1 MTTVY
6 GRVTAGT
13 RGISNVLVEVFD
25 APSGFDRCIPLESR
39 KHLARQHLKRLGSA
53 TTNSSG
59 EFEVTHQHGD
69 EKKRWYQSHRPVNLW
84 VTVSACCEGA
94 DSNRFIY
101 QADIVRECAAEHEE
115 YLICLDAQYEDVNN
129 PLAAAEDSQSPDVIE
144 AEFETQQKIGEARR
158 SVARKKVQAREVLQK
173 DFQDNIVSGLKS
185 RMSLVERN
193 GDGTAIDPYFVDN
206 DEPVRRKAELRT
218 AEEMNKDL
226 VTSLAREDRFS
237 LKGRILLTDAQVTAL
252 KAKKRDDVSTDDAF
266 AVSEDDVVEALESD
280 DGSGANPE
288 ADTQI
293 VNRVDAIKRYC
304 LDFTKTDECL
314 SDLMPGGDDGHDHGD
329 GPVVNGNGDG
339 PIVNGD
345 HDADADDDD
354 GDVDDDGDGDGDG
367 DRGIEEPNAEDRT
380 DRTGRN
386 VTLEQLKDELPSY
399 MASVLDEQ
407 SALDPGGAEL
417 PAPGSRLDE
426 AGIASANAFP
436 SLTLPPGP
444 ADVPAFYDFY
454 DLQIAFGPVWQEALD
469 DSIFGDVEKLYE
481 RYVESGG
488 TAGNF
493 LDAVFNFSNVV
504 WTQWLSAPIDTA
516 VQKHVEISNKEW
528 EALTVDQQNEL
539 SAIAAKIE
547 ERLGFLYRPK
557 LQGNKFTDGLTGDDL
572 KTFNRTKEYVMT
584 HVGELREQAERI
596 VAAARKELERQ
607 AAGKSIVPDNAI
619 LKQLRSR
626 LTSSYPAKYFAANR
640 QQRSVNFGLMLTYRQ
655 RWTPT
660 AYQVGELIKSIPMAP
675 KEVRK
680 YSKKVV
686 RKKRRS
692 KKEIENNIESLKS
705 ETDSK
710 TRAEADIVQDA
721 TDKTNFNASANGSF
735 SVGVWSGG
743 GSTSLTQ
750 DASSRSAETKK
761 RMHEAVVKA
770 AREYRN
776 EIKVELST
784 EESFEEEFQE
794 SGEIMNPNDELTVTY
809 LFYEL
814 QRRYRVEERLHRM
827 MSVVLVAQEMPN
839 PSEIDDDW
847 LIAHRWIINRVL
859 LDDAFKQPLYYVA
872 EGLVAEQFA
881 LEEAR
886 KSLEQQ
892 RRLVEEL
899 KEDVST
905 TRVMTESRYAALQRS
920 MERSARA
927 TQRKSKGGGL
937 FGFAKKLTSYGVV
950 GDLVDRFI
958 PGEDESPEAARVR
971 EAAAQDA
978 YQREMQKLRELE
990 GQLAQQNASLSRATE
1005 EFSDRLGAHLANVVQ
1020 VTELKNHIKDN
1031 ITHYMQAIWMH
1042 EPFQQRWM
1050 RLKDVPVP
1058 KIKRDAN
1065 VSRIYRIRED
1075 AIKGALTNVTHLGAK
1090 THDYEVWPELPPPK
1104 NNPQNEPELETVPLY
1119 QVADI
1124 DDLIGFRANYM
1135 IFPMKE
1141 ANAITDFMMEPY
1153 VERAAGGFGMT
1164 DPDELGN
1171 MNLDDFSEYVCCLKE
1186 HLSDEQFQELTP
1198 ELKAQLKKLLQS
1210 PLRDDEEI
1218 VVPMDAMYIEALPG
1232 SRPILEDFKLLHR
1245 QIDAADAQ
1253 EDLRLKKMEKIR
1265 YAQRLLEGRTDDPES
1280 DARYEFTGNPDM
1292 DFAITPPSGGGGS
1305 GGGGS

>member
-1 MTTVY
+1 MATVY

-13 RGISNVLVEVFD
+13 RGIRSVLVEVFD

-39 KHLARQHLKRLGSA
+39 KQLVQRRLRRLGSA
-53 TTNSSG
+53 TTKSNG
-59 EFEVTHQHGD
+59 EFQVVHGEPE
-69 EKKRWYQSHRPVNLW
+69 EKRHWYNSRREVNLW
-84 VTVSACCEGA
+84 VAVSACCPGS
-94 DSNRFIY
+94 DSNTFIY
-101 QADIVRECAAEHEE
+101 QADIIRECSADHEE
-115 YLICLDAQYEDVNN
+115 YLICLDPEYEDVNN
-129 PLAAAEDSQSPDVIE
+129 PIAAAEDSQNPEVIE
-144 AEFETQQKIGEARR
+144 SAFETQQKVAEARKTIARR
-158 SVARKKVQAREVLQK
+158 SVQAREVLQQ
-173 DFQDNIVSGLKS
+173 DFQDNIFSTLES
-185 RMSLVERN
+185 RMSLVERDS
-193 GDGTAIDPYFVDN
+193 DGKPIDKYFVAK
-206 DEPVRRKAELRT
+206 DEPVRTKAELRM
-218 AEEMNKDL
+218 AEEMNTDL
-226 VTSLAREDRFS
+226 VTTIARKDRFS
-237 LKGRILLTDAQVTAL
+237 LKGRILLTDKQVTAL
-252 KAKKRDDVSTDDAF
+252 KAKKNTDDSTDEAF
-266 AVSEDDVVEALESD
+266 AVKEDDVAAALESE
-280 DGSGANPE
+280 DGSGSNPE

-293 VNRVDAIKRYC
+293 VNRVDSIKRFC
-304 LDFTKTDECL
+304 LDFVKTDECL
-314 SDLMPGGDDGHDHGD
+314 SDLRPNGHNGHGNGDGPVINGNGDDDGNGD
-329 GPVVNGNGDG
+329 GPVVNGDGGDDNGDRE
-339 PIVNGD
+339 ID
-345 HDADADDDD
+345 Q
-354 GDVDDDGDGDGDG
+354 
-367 DRGIEEPNAEDRT
+367 PNPEDRV
-380 DRTGRN
+380 DRIGRN
-386 VTLEQLKDELPSY
+386 VTVQQLKDKLPSY
-399 MASVLDEQ
+399 MAGVLDER
-407 SALDPGGAEL
+407 SALDPGGSQL

-426 AGIASANAFP
+426 NGITSADTFP

-469 DSIFGDVEKLYE
+469 NSIFGDVEKIYE

-488 TAGNF
+488 TPNNF
-493 LDAVFNFSNVV
+493 VNLVFDASNIV
-504 WTQWLSAPIDTA
+504 WPVALTTPIDTA
-516 VQKHVEISNKEW
+516 VQKHVQISNKEW
-528 EALTVDQQNEL
+528 EALTVTQQSAL
-539 SAIAAKIE
+539 SGIAAAVE
-547 ERLGFLYRPK
+547 ERFEFLYREK
-557 LQGNKFTDGLTGDDL
+557 LQGNVFTDGLTGDDL
-572 KTFNRTKEYVMT
+572 KTFNRTKEYVMSQ
-584 HVGELREQAERI
+584 VNELREQAERI
-596 VAAARKELERQ
+596 VDAARKELERQ
-607 AAGKSIVPDNAI
+607 AAGESIVPNNSV
-619 LKQLRSR
+619 LKQLRAR
-626 LTSSYPAKYFAANR
+626 LTSAYPAKYFAANR
-640 QQRSVNFGLMLTYRQ
+640 VQRSVNFGLMLTYRQ

-686 RKKRRS
+686 RKRRRS

-705 ETDSK
+705 ETNST

-721 TDKTNFNASANGSF
+721 TDKTNFNSSANGSF

-776 EIKVELST
+776 EIKVELET

-859 LDDAFKQPLYYVA
+859 LDDGFKQPLYYVA

-892 RRLVEEL
+892 RRIVEEL

-905 TRVMTESRYAALQRS
+905 ARTLTESRYAALQRS

-927 TQRKSKGGGL
+927 AQRKAKGGGL
-937 FGFAKKLTSYGVV
+937 FGFAKKLTSFSVV

-958 PGEDESPEAARVR
+958 PAEGAEEPEAARVR

-978 YQREMQKLRELE
+978 YQREMQKLRDLE

-1005 EFSDRLGAHLANVVQ
+1005 EFADRLGAHLGNVVQ

-1031 ITHYMQAIWMH
+1031 ITHYMQAVWMH

-1058 KIKRDAN
+1058 KLKRDAGS
-1065 VSRIYRIRED
+1065 SRMYRIREK
-1075 AIKGALTNVTHLGAK
+1075 AITGSLANVTHLGAK
-1090 THDYEVWPELPPPK
+1090 IHEYEVWPELPPPR

-1135 IFPMKE
+1135 IFPMRE

-1171 MNLDDFSEYVCCLKE
+1171 MNLDDFSEYVCCLRE
-1186 HLSDEQFQELTP
+1186 HLSEEQFQELVP

-1292 DFAITPPSGGGGS
+1292 DFAISQPSGGGS